1 MRISDW
7 SSDVCSS
14 DLVEQAMLS
23 DAHRYWLNNP
33 KRDRAATRLD
43 QQIEREREE
52 VAKAAE
58 AARIENERRLDRLA
72 TSSAR
77 QKAAPAPRRRIVPTV
92 TMRKVADHGFRK
104 LIGQQEDGG
113 DRFSCPSEE
122 WQAEVVDR
130 FVIAPLEHRA
140 ASYYDFHSSD
150 VFRHLQ
156 ACGLLKSE

>member
-33 KRDRAATRLD
+33 KLDRAATRLE

-72 TSSAR
+72 TGIGR
-77 QKAAPAPRRRIVPTV
+77 QKAAPAPRRRLVPTV
-92 TMRKVADHGFRK
+92 TTTKVAHHGYRK
-104 LIGQQEDGG
+104 LIGQQVDGG
-113 DRFSCPSEE
+113 ARVSE
-122 WQAEVVDR
+122 Q
-130 FVIAPLEHRA
+130 
-140 ASYYDFHSSD
+140 
-150 VFRHLQ
+150 
-156 ACGLLKSE
+156 KSEV

>member
-33 KRDRAATRLD
+33 KLDRAATRLD

-72 TSSAR
+72 TSIER
-77 QKAAPAPRRRIVPTV
+77 QKSAPAPRRRIVPTV
-92 TMRKVADHGFRK
+92 TMSKVAEPRFRQ
-104 LIGQQEDGG
+104 LIGQQVDGG
-113 DRFSCPSEE
+113 DRFSCPS
-122 WQAEVVDR
+122 AELQDR
-130 FVIAPLEHRA
+130 KRPRLN
-140 ASYYDFHSSD
+140 HSHSC
-150 VFRHLQ
+150 
-156 ACGLLKSE
+156 A